1 MIQCRLRCRDETRLI
16 YRIEKKIE
24 FTDCNSPVWQWIM
37 FIAYQMLMFNV
48 LSLDVETVTFLKE
61 VQIAP
66 EAMSDSF
73 NYSTDYL

>member
-1 MIQCRLRCRDETRLI
+1 M
-16 YRIEKKIE
+16 
-24 FTDCNSPVWQWIM
+24 FT
-37 FIAYQMLMFNV
+37 AYQMLMFNV

-73 NYSTDYL
+73 KYSTDYL